1 MGAELKIRLMLWV
14 PFFPA
19 GFQPTA
25 SFVGLAYKG
34 TVLSHHSLSLVIT
47 GGLWQF
53 WQEILT
59 CPAELFLLLKL
70 ILLLNAELVAHPSS
84 CLKLPVIL
92 LSATHNIARWGNC
105 ELCFFLTCLY
115 ASLFLLSIFKVEH
128 GEKHWGLPTVQFQM
142 TSSWNYSI
150 AQRKNWHLAGVNLGP
165 RMCLLPGWWKFM
177 QIVGLKNPP
186 IIYTLRCALFAK

>member
-92 LSATHNIARWGNC
+92 LSATHNIARWGIVNYVSFWRAC
-105 ELCFFLTCLY
+105 MPPFSFSQFLKWSMGKSIGGCPQCN
-115 ASLFLLSIFKVEH
+115 FRWLLH
-128 GEKHWGLPTVQFQM
+128 GTTP
-142 TSSWNYSI
+142 
-150 AQRKNWHLAGVNLGP
+150 
-165 RMCLLPGWWKFM
+165 
-177 QIVGLKNPP
+177 
-186 IIYTLRCALFAK
+186 